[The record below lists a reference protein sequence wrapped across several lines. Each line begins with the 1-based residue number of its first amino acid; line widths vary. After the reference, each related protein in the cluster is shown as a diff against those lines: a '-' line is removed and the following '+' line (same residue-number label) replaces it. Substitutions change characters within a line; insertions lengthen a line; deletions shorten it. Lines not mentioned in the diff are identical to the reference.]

1 MHPTDLAH
9 VYTPHTNTHHMIM
22 IIGVLV
28 TKLSLHDHCVRTL
41 LLQYYKC
48 SSHAEKCTLFHVI
61 ER

>member
-1 MHPTDLAH
+1 
-9 VYTPHTNTHHMIM
+9 MIM